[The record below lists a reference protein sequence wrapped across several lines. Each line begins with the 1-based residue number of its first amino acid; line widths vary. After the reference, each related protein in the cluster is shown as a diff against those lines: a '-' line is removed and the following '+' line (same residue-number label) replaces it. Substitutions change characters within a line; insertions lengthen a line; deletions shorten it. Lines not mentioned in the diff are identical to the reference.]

1 MLLHIKT
8 TLDGWWW
15 KGGGKGNIDGMKG
28 GWSVIDDTIRLT
40 QRCTTAP
47 VRDHSRRLRLFFTSI
62 SSEKEKK
69 WLLNPYGRREKQQRR
84 RRRRR
89 RLEVK
94 SYFRKREEFGSCG
107 FGSGVYVTKNWS
119 FQSDLTPA
127 KIYNFQR
134 FDDRRSSKA
143 EKGGIE
149 SFRCCKERTL
159 KDIKC
164 MRETQKESYK
174 YVDSEGR
181 NETYL
186 MKER

>member
-1 MLLHIKT
+1 M
-8 TLDGWWW
+8 
-15 KGGGKGNIDGMKG
+15 GGGGRGGAKGTSMEWRVG
-28 GWSVIDDTIRLT
+28 GVWLMIPFVWHNVAPPHQWETI
-40 QRCTTAP
+40 
-47 VRDHSRRLRLFFTSI
+47 VVVFVFFFTSI